1 MSKESSGYANLPE
14 DEEQLVLEGAGI
26 SEEDKKDVLSQIDSV
41 VEKNR
46 IPVTDEL
53 FEIKP
58 RKKGSFFPILINI
71 LALFLIAG
79 GVYYAYRMF
88 NERQETLSLETSAYL
103 SAEGKLIEEIRRE
116 SETKLKQKEE
126 EISKIQQELQALDQQ
141 SQELKEG
148 MEEEIQAREAELRRQ
163 LEAELQAERERLEEE
178 GISEE
183 EIEQQLEELEQ
194 ARTREFEQQL
204 EAFRAESEAALQEK
218 EEELEQARELTEEIL
233 QRANRERRELERE
246 TEQRVTEL
254 REQFEEERAALETR
268 TSEAQQRLRELSELR
283 EQEQLIQDQIV
294 GAYSNIIQQ
303 IEANNFEAARSN
315 IEKLKTLLSD
325 TNLENLP
332 TIAKRREID
341 QYLLSTLKESLET
354 KTTEQPAETSSIV
367 DAANLLLDAR
377 ELVTRAD
384 TVRSQGQRATAKRLY
399 KAALEEVPALNSAY
413 NALAEINRREA
424 NEAVESRI
432 STGNALIENGNVDEA
447 VEQYRSA
454 LNEGTAAD
462 EALADRA
469 VGNIIQV
476 LSQREQRNI
485 AEKNS
490 DITALEQRIS
500 ELIRENQEREGTIAE
515 LNSTIDERNRTIT
528 ELRTAIDRR
537 EGEIA
542 GLEETVN
549 RKNGEIDRLEE
560 QIASREK
567 RIESLS
573 ESLEDKTSEAERL
586 SETLEGKEGETG
598 SLSAAIEEKNERIS
612 ELGEDIQELN
622 IRLEEVQTELR
633 ASRRG
638 LSRRNETINSL
649 QSELEQKEAE
659 IASLQDEVRSEE
671 ETVDALQSRIE
682 ELNRQLELPKEFAT
696 REELAE
702 ARENGR
708 ESAFTDVSLYVQY
721 VAEGEGAAESERDE
735 MFDKIKS
742 DVLFRNTVE
751 NIEELLK
758 SEGVEPA
765 AGIVKAEEKLLG
777 TVSSVAGST
786 VVVEPL
792 VTISVDEGS
801 TVLIKRKTS
810 SRTETTIAEG
820 TISSISAG
828 RITAKVQRVGGS
840 AARPSVM
847 DLVYLEI
854 YSE

>member
-1 MSKESSGYANLPE
+1 MSKESSGHAHLPE

-71 LALFLIAG
+71 LALLLITG
-79 GVYYAYRMF
+79 GVYYAYQMF
-88 NERQETLSLETSAYL
+88 NERQETLSLETREYL

-126 EISKIQQELQALDQQ
+126 EISKIQQELQTLDRQ

-148 MEEEIQAREAELRRQ
+148 MEEEIQAREEELRRQ

-183 EIEQQLEELEQ
+183 EITQQLEALEE
-194 ARTREFEQQL
+194 ARSREYEQQL
-204 EAFRAESEAALQEK
+204 EAFRAETEAALQEK
-218 EEELEQARELTEEIL
+218 EEELRQARELTEEIL

-294 GAYSNIIQQ
+294 GAYSNIIKQ
-303 IEANNFEAARSN
+303 IEANNFEAARTS
-315 IEKLKTLLSD
+315 IEKLKTLLAD
-325 TNLENLP
+325 TKLENVP

-341 QYLLSTLKESLET
+341 QYLLSTLEESLET

-367 DAANLLLDAR
+367 EAANLLIKAR
-377 ELVTRAD
+377 ELATRAD

-399 KAALEEVPALNSAY
+399 KAALEGVPALNSAY
-413 NALAEINRREA
+413 KALTEINRREA

-432 STGNALIENGNVDEA
+432 SEGNALIENGNVDEA
-447 VEQYRSA
+447 VRQYRSA
-454 LNEGTAAD
+454 LTAGTAAGTAAD
-462 EALADRA
+462 EELTDRA

-476 LSQREQRNI
+476 LSQREQRSI
-485 AEKNS
+485 AER
-490 DITALEQRIS
+490 DQ
-500 ELIRENQEREGTIAE
+500 
-515 LNSTIDERNRTIT
+515 TIT
-528 ELRTAIDRR
+528 ELRAAIEGR
-537 EGEIA
+537 EEEMA
-542 GLEETVN
+542 RLEETIN
-549 RKNGEIDRLEE
+549 RKDGEIDRLEE

-567 RIESLS
+567 RIEGLS

-586 SETLEGKEGETG
+586 SETLAGKKGETG
-598 SLSAAIEEKNERIS
+598 SLSATIEEKNERIS
-612 ELGEDIQELN
+612 ELSEDIQELN
-622 IRLEEVQTELR
+622 NRLEEVQTELKGSQR
-633 ASRRG
+633 LASQ
-638 LSRRNETINSL
+638 RNETINSL

-659 IASLQDEVRSEE
+659 V
-671 ETVDALQSRIE
+671 
-682 ELNRQLELPKEFAT
+682 AT
-696 REELAE
+696 RED
-702 ARENGR
+702 GR

-721 VAEGEGAAESERDE
+721 LDEGAGMSESEKE
-735 MFDKIKS
+735 AVLDKLKD

-758 SEGVEPA
+758 SGGAEPA
-765 AGIVKAEEKLLG
+765 AGTVEREEKLLW

-792 VTISVDEGS
+792 VTITVDEGS

-810 SRTETTIAEG
+810 SQTEKTIAKG
-820 TISSISAG
+820 TISSLSAG
-828 RITAKVQRVGGS
+828 RITARVQSVGGS
-840 AARPSVM
+840 TARPSVM

-854 YSE
+854 YSD